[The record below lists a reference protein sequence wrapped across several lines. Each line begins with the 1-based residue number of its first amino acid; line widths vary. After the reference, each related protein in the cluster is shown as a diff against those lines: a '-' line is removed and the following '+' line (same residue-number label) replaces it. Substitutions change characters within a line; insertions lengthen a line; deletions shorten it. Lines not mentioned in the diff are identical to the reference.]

1 MSEYVKQLK
10 DLIKQKAS
18 SLGYQVM
25 VVGSTLK
32 VLKKGKT
39 IMNVSDRGEIVEMSF
54 QGRKYTYDKW
64 YTKPEHL
71 ANTIIRT
78 LEVQKP

>member
-10 DLIKQKAS
+10 DLIKPKVT

-32 VLKKGKT
+32 VLKSGKT

-54 QGRKYTYDKW
+54 QGKKYTYDKW

-71 ANTIIRT
+71 ANTIVRT
-78 LEVQKP
+78 LEIQKP

>member
-1 MSEYVKQLK
+1 MSEYVKQLR
-10 DLIKQKAS
+10 DIIKPKVVN
-18 SLGYQVM
+18 LGYQVM

-32 VLKKGKT
+32 VLKSGKT
-39 IMNVSDRGEIVEMSF
+39 IMNVSDKGEIVEMSF
-54 QGRKYTYDKW
+54 QGKKYTYDKW

-78 LEVQKP
+78 LEIQKP

>member
-1 MSEYVKQLK
+1 MSEYLK
-10 DLIKQKAS
+10 ELRDILKPKIAG
-18 SLGYQVM
+18 LGYQVM
-25 VVGSTLK
+25 AVGSTLK
-32 VLKKGKT
+32 ILKGGQT
-39 IMNVSDRGEIVEMSF
+39 IMNVSDKGEIVEMSF
-54 QGRKYTYDKW
+54 QGKKYTYDKW